1 MGTFAVGTMS
11 KASLAATGGAG
22 AGMMFHSQARP
33 HVGCLARAAFAAIV
47 LGAITIGAA
56 SAAPAEDPSIAPPV
70 FGEASFEPTPVAFR
84 GLVNVEEPLWT
95 DYALADALFWGRDN
109 QAANLPLIVS
119 SSTGVP
125 LVSAADPQ
133 FAVAPGVRAFYGQR
147 DPCLC
152 GWEIG
157 YFGVYGMT
165 ASRFAAGC
173 DSVPPTSVQPGFA
186 AESNEVPAGSRSS
199 TLEAPTSLGP
209 LFVTVIV

>member
-1 MGTFAVGTMS
+1 MS
-11 KASLAATGGAG
+11 KASLAATGGTE

-33 HVGCLARAAFAAIV
+33 HVGCLARAAVAAIV
-47 LGAITIGAA
+47 LGAIAIGIASAA
-56 SAAPAEDPSIAPPV
+56 SAAPAEDPSVTPPV
-70 FGEASFEPTPVAFR
+70 FGEASFEPTPVDFR
-84 GLVNVEEPLWT
+84 ELVNVEEPLWT

-165 ASRFAAGC
+165 ASRFAAATPPAFLEFPGAIG
-173 DSVPPTSVQPGFA
+173 SVLTADGRNA
-186 AESNEVPAGSRSS
+186 TIKYLS
-199 TLEAPTSLGP
+199 T
-209 LFVTVIV
+209 